1 MTCRAQCV
9 AIVSPPQCSRIP
21 CSMCVPCEVRQMANS
36 CGHPAIGH
44 DKDRVTQSKHFRCCL
59 PWLDV
64 VAVLAPVRVG
74 CFLVGDEVL
83 QRRRALSERQGAR
96 VCVCV
101 CVCVCFLVLSQ
112 LVSQLVLHL
121 SSCSEGLPL
130 HRLE

>member
-1 MTCRAQCV
+1 MTFRRREAWACCRVAYTVYHDNDLRRSAQCV
-9 AIVSPPQCSRIP
+9 AIVSPPQCCRIP
-21 CSMCVPCEVRQMANS
+21 CSMCVTCEVKQMANS

-83 QRRRALSERQGAR
+83 QRRRALSERQG
-96 VCVCV
+96 VCVFC
-101 CVCVCFLVLSQ
+101 
-112 LVSQLVLHL
+112 
-121 SSCSEGLPL
+121 
-130 HRLE
+130 